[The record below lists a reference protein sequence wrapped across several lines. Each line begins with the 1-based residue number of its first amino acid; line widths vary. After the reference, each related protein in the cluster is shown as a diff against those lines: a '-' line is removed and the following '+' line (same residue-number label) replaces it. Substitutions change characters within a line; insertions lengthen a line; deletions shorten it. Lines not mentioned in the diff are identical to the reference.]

1 MTIYT
6 NRDSEK
12 FIYSYFEEISGTV
25 IVDVI
30 TEYLIDQPVRFLH
43 YFDFLNSCWFI
54 FKSIL
59 NHRFL
64 NLLLEKNTGLNLNW
78 FILGN

>member
-30 TEYLIDQPVRFLH
+30 TEYLIDQPV
-43 YFDFLNSCWFI
+43 
-54 FKSIL
+54 
-59 NHRFL
+59 
-64 NLLLEKNTGLNLNW
+64 
-78 FILGN
+78 